1 MNQAVTVTGMILSA
15 APVGDYD
22 KRVVILTKERG
33 KISAFARG
41 ARRPN
46 SSLVGVTTP
55 FAFGEM
61 TLYEGKSSYNLVQ
74 ADISNYFSELRTDM
88 EGAYYGFY
96 FMEFADYYTKEN
108 NDEREMLK
116 LLYQSL
122 RVLVRKTIPYE
133 LIRYIF
139 ELKSIS
145 INGEAPEVFACVS
158 CGSTEELEVFS
169 ESGQGML
176 CSECCHEVKDGKR
189 LHPSTVYAMQYI
201 ISSSIEKLYTFTVSA
216 QVQKELKQL
225 MKQYIRHHIDKNFKS
240 LEVLEVCIR

>member
-1 MNQAVTVTGMILSA
+1 MILSA

-116 LLYQSL
+116 LLYQSFRAL
-122 RVLVRKTIPYE
+122 ENSRYSKELVRAV
-133 LIRYIF
+133 F
-139 ELKSIS
+139 ELKAIT
-145 INGEAPEVFACVS
+145 INGEGPQVFACMHCHTKEDLCFFSVKRGGIF
-158 CGSTEELEVFS
+158 CRTCAKEV
-169 ESGQGML
+169 QGMYI
-176 CSECCHEVKDGKR
+176 SD
-189 LHPSTVYAMQYI
+189 STRYTMQYI
-201 ISSSIEKLYTFTVSA
+201 ISTPVARLYSFTVSEE
-216 QVQKELKQL
+216 VLRELKMI
-225 MKQYIRHHIDKNFKS
+225 MKEYMAYYVHHDFKS
-240 LEVLEVCIR
+240 LSIFG